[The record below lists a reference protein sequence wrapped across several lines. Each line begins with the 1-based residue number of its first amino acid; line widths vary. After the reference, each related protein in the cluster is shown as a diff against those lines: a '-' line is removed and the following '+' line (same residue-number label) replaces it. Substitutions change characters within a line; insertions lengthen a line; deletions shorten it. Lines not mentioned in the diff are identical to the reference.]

1 MRSAVPVG
9 TQSRLKSTSRI
20 LEERRW
26 RRGLVEPRI
35 GVGCGRVMHDG
46 DPTVHQLPN
55 RKTISVIFITA
66 RSYPFSPLFQ
76 QETNGHADL

>member
-1 MRSAVPVG
+1 VRSAVPVG

-35 GVGCGRVMHDG
+35 GVGCGRVMRDG
-46 DPTVHQLPN
+46 DPNKFVAVGRGRLYDLSC
-55 RKTISVIFITA
+55 RKQESAKCQNKQCA
-66 RSYPFSPLFQ
+66 RRQ
-76 QETNGHADL
+76 NGW

>member
-1 MRSAVPVG
+1 VRSAVPVG

-20 LEERRW
+20 VEERRW
-26 RRGLVEPRI
+26 WRW
-35 GVGCGRVMHDG
+35 CGRVMRDG

-55 RKTISVIFITA
+55 RKSISVIFITA

>member
-20 LEERRW
+20 VEERRW
-26 RRGLVEPRI
+26 RRGSVEPRT
-35 GVGCGRVMHDG
+35 GVGCGRVMRDG

-55 RKTISVIFITA
+55 RKSITVIFITA
-66 RSYPFSPLFQ
+66 RSHPFSPLFHDG
-76 QETNGHADL
+76 TDGHADL

>member
-35 GVGCGRVMHDG
+35 GVGCGRAHARWRPHKFVAVGRGRLYDLSCRK
-46 DPTVHQLPN
+46 QESAKCQNKQYARRPN
-55 RKTISVIFITA
+55 
-66 RSYPFSPLFQ
+66 
-76 QETNGHADL
+76 GW

>member
-1 MRSAVPVG
+1 MR
-9 TQSRLKSTSRI
+9 
-20 LEERRW
+20 
-26 RRGLVEPRI
+26 
-35 GVGCGRVMHDG
+35 DG

-55 RKTISVIFITA
+55 RKSISVIFITA